1 MEPIRFKTYGGPD
14 GLEQHVI
21 KQTGC
26 KPFSGAGINIRKEK
40 ATALLKSVDNTPYYM
55 DDLSNINTV
64 EYTLFGH
71 NGDQS
76 EAEARFN
83 APLLNEEKTTHI
95 YLYRV
100 RNDGRKKDYLWYGKY
115 NIVNKTV
122 KQCLGKDRIMR
133 DVIILTLKLTS

>member
-1 MEPIRFKTYGGPD
+1 MEPVCFKTYGGPD

-21 KQTGC
+21 NQTGC

-40 ATALLKSVDNTPYYM
+40 ATALLKSVDGTPYYM
-55 DDLSNINTV
+55 DDLSNADTV

-76 EAEARFN
+76 EAEASFN
-83 APLLNEEKTTHI
+83 EPLLNDKKTTHI

-100 RNDGRKKDYLWYGKY
+100 RINGRKKDYLWYGKY

-122 KQCLGKDRIMR
+122 KQCQGKDRVMR
-133 DVIILTLKLTS
+133 DVIVLTLKSTS